1 MLEVFAWGTPN
12 GRKPLILLEE
22 LGVDYKLTPVPL
34 DGTQKEPWFL
44 KINPN
49 GRIPA
54 LVDHDEAITLF
65 ESGAMM
71 IYIAEKYGQFLPAS
85 GAARAATLSWL
96 MFQMGGIGPMF
107 GQFYHFKYSAPEKL
121 PYAIERY
128 QTEAQRLYSVMEL
141 QLRDT
146 PYLAGESYTIADMIT
161 YPWAYRPSA
170 FALDEQAHPGVMR
183 WIKRMGER
191 PAVQKAMA
199 IEFKKPEEQS

>member
-1 MLEVFAWGTPN
+1 MLEIFAWGTPN
-12 GRKPLILLEE
+12 GRKPLLLLEE
-22 LGVDYKLTPVPL
+22 LGVEYKLTQVPL
-34 DGTQKEPWFL
+34 DGPQKEPWFL

-54 LVDHDEAITLF
+54 MVDHDEEITIF

-71 IYIAEKYGQFLPAS
+71 IYIAEKYGQFLPES
-85 GAARAATLSWL
+85 GADRAATLSWL

-128 QTEAQRLYSVMEL
+128 QTESQRLYGVMEL
-141 QLRDT
+141 QLSQT
-146 PYLAGESYTIADMIT
+146 PYLAGDTYTIADMIT
-161 YPWAYRPSA
+161 YPWAYRPDA
-170 FALDEQAHPGVMR
+170 FELDTAAHPGVMR
-183 WIKRMGER
+183 WIETMGAR

-199 IEFKKPEEQS
+199 IEFKKEEG